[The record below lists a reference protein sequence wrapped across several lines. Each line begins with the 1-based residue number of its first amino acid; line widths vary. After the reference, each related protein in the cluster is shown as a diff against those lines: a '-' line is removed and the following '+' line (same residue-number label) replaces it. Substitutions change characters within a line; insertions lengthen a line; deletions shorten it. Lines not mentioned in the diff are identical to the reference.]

1 MDDQELAELEQQA
14 DANAMAWLD
23 EWMPRWREGN
33 PPTTNQIYVTIT
45 KQDEEEDDDMMSD
58 DSSDSD
64 DDDDED
70 DEDEDGDDEGYF

>member
-1 MDDQELAELEQQA
+1 MNGEYQRRMMNYVKANHPCYPRRKHAGMDDQELAELEQQA

-45 KQDEEEDDDMMSD
+45 KKDEEEDDDQ
-58 DSSDSD
+58 
-64 DDDDED
+64 
-70 DEDEDGDDEGYF
+70 